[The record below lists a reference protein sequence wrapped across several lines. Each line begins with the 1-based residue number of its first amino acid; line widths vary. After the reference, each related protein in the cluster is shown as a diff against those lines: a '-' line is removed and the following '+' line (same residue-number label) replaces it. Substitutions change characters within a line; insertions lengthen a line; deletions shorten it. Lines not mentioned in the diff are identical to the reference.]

1 MVYKPQFLHS
11 IQIIHVFLENRNDRK
26 NISPSAWFS
35 NLISCF
41 TSISV
46 MKDTDSVHHHTLYI
60 LLHMIY
66 YVMFFELQMVTRSF
80 LRFPYR
86 NFFFAPISVVY
97 GTSETLTGANH
108 GRYPLI
114 ILDLSLVHH
123 LGCNIFVFTW
133 SKLDFSVPRG
143 AILGKLRILF
153 W

>member
-1 MVYKPQFLHS
+1 
-11 IQIIHVFLENRNDRK
+11 
-26 NISPSAWFS
+26 
-35 NLISCF
+35 
-41 TSISV
+41 

-143 AILGKLRILF
+143 AILGKWRYIELIKIVFHLILKIQHSTPYPYRTQYRV
-153 W
+153 